1 MYQVITIDPDDTL
14 VFESDDIDQA
24 FAVAYSFTLNN
35 GKDSLIWNNS
45 DCILE
50 ETICLMKVEN

>member
-1 MYQVITIDPDDTL
+1 MYQVITIDPDDSL

-50 ETICLMKVEN
+50 ETICLTKDKN

>member
-1 MYQVITIDPDDTL
+1 MYQVITIDSDDTL

-35 GKDSLIWNNS
+35 GKDLLIWNNS